1 MKSAVKTH
9 VVAKERE
16 QPLFDPDALAQA
28 ESLGLMARSIV
39 EGYRVGAH
47 RSPFQGFALE
57 FAQHREYTA
66 GDDLRHLDW
75 KVLGKTDRYFLKQYE
90 QDTNLVAWLLV
101 DASESMDYGSTKITK
116 LHYAKACAA
125 TLAHAILLQKDA
137 VGLGIFDV
145 GIRDQIERTDNQGKI
160 HEILRRLAE
169 VEATGKTD
177 IGETMEKIALTFRSR
192 GIAVVFSDFFED
204 EGRLERGIQRLR
216 FLRHE
221 VILFHILDHQE
232 IAFEFHGS
240 CRFEGVEVKSSI
252 QLAPEDFRKD
262 YLKSFGD
269 FQNRIRRIAERNA
282 CHYVL
287 ADTSHPVADVLGG
300 YLSLR
305 LRMGRNR

>member
-1 MKSAVKTH
+1 MKPH
-9 VVAKERE
+9 VVARERV
-16 QPLFDPDALAQA
+16 QPLFDPEALARA

-75 KVLGKTDRYFLKQYE
+75 KVLGRTDRYFLKQYE
-90 QDTNLVAWLLV
+90 QDTNLVAWVLL
-101 DASESMDYGSTKITK
+101 DASESMSYGSTTLTK

-137 VGLGIFDV
+137 VGIGIFDT
-145 GIRDQIERTDNQGKI
+145 GIREQIARTDNQGKI
-160 HEILRRLAE
+160 HEILRRLAAI
-169 VEATGKTD
+169 EAAGQTD
-177 IGETMEKIALTFRSR
+177 IGETMEKIALAFRNR
-192 GIAVVFSDFFED
+192 GIAIVFSDFFED
-204 EGRLERGIQRLR
+204 EARLERGIQRLR

-221 VILFHILDHQE
+221 VILFHVLDHQE
-232 IAFEFHGS
+232 ISFEFRGS
-240 CRFEGVEVKSSI
+240 CRFQGLEGASSV
-252 QLAPEDFRKD
+252 QLSPEDYRKD
-262 YLKSFGD
+262 YLRAFGE
-269 FQNRIRRIAERNA
+269 FQSRIRVIAERNA

-287 ADTSHPVADVLGG
+287 ADTSHPVAEVLGG

-305 LRMGRNR
+305 LRMGRSR

>member
-1 MKSAVKTH
+1 VKLH
-9 VVAKERE
+9 AVAKERE
-16 QPLFDPDALAQA
+16 QPLFDPEALARA

-90 QDTNLVAWLLV
+90 QDTNLVAWLLL
-101 DASESMDYGSTKITK
+101 DASESMDYGSAKITK

-137 VGLGIFDV
+137 VGLEVFDV

-160 HEILRRLAE
+160 HEILRRLA
-169 VEATGKTD
+169 VIEASGKTD
-177 IGETMEKIALTFRSR
+177 VAAAMERVALAFRRR

-204 EGRLERGIQRLR
+204 EDRLEHGIQRLR

-221 VILFHILDHQE
+221 VILFHVLDHQE
-232 IAFEFHGS
+232 IAFEFRGS
-240 CRFEGVEVKSSI
+240 CRFKGLETASSI
-252 QLAPEDFRKD
+252 QLAPEDYRKD
-262 YLKSFGD
+262 YLRAIGE
-269 FQNRIRRIAERNA
+269 FQARIRRIAERNA

-287 ADTSHPVADVLGG
+287 ADTSHPVAEVLGG

-305 LRMGRNR
+305 LRMGRSR